1 MTQLR
6 QPPAATGTTAHRDG
20 IGRFTRGLVSYR
32 PGLFLANLCL
42 WSLSHMAPLLPGYVT
57 KVYYDGLAGDAPLVI
72 TPWSILAL
80 LAAIGVTR
88 ALVGVGAEW
97 LWGGLWTRATGL
109 VRLNLL
115 RLIAAGPAALATPR
129 SSSETVSRVRDDVE
143 EGCLPLEEA
152 IDGVGVVGFAVGAI
166 AIMAAIDWL
175 LTCIVT
181 VPIVLSALAVQAVK
195 TRVTALRRAARN
207 AGADVAEFIG
217 EVFGAFAT
225 FKLAPS
231 IAGTTRRLERLNQRR
246 RRAALREKVLAQVL
260 EGVSDGTAVV
270 CTSLLLFYLSFT
282 GDRGF
287 TVGEFVL
294 FVTYLDQ
301 VADYAQWMMGM
312 LVNVRR
318 ANVSLAR
325 LRSAMPAAAG
335 AAAELTCRDAVAAA
349 ERLTEAGR
357 AAPLQRLDLRGVTY
371 LHPASGA
378 GIRDIDLTLE
388 RGSFT
393 VVTGRIG
400 AGKTTLLKVLLG
412 LLPRQA
418 GELRWNGAAV
428 AHPDRFMVPPRAS
441 YTPQTPKLFSTTV
454 RDNISLGAPL
464 ADAALAAAVR
474 DAVLEPDLAAM
485 EAGLRTRVGARGL
498 RLSGGQ
504 AQRVAAARMLA
515 QGAQLLVIDDLS
527 SALDVKTERLLW
539 DRVLGRVRAARPTC
553 LVVSHRRRVLRH
565 ADRIVLLSRG
575 RVAAVGT
582 LDALLAESAELRR
595 IWDAG
600 GAGPDG
606 ARR

>member
-1 MTQLR
+1 M
-6 QPPAATGTTAHRDG
+6 
-20 IGRFTRGLVSYR
+20 GRFARGLVSYR

-42 WSLSHMAPLLPGYVT
+42 WSVSHMAPLLPGYVT
-57 KVYYDGLAGDAPLVI
+57 KVYYDGLAGDAPLAI

-181 VPIVLSALAVQAVK
+181 VPIVLSALAAQAVK

-231 IAGTTRRLERLNQRR
+231 IDGAARRLERLNRRR

-260 EGVSDGTAVV
+260 EGVSDGTAVA

-318 ANVSLAR
+318 AKVSLAR

-335 AAAELTCRDAVAAA
+335 AGAAAAAAELTCRDAVAAA
-349 ERLTEAGR
+349 ERETEAGR
-357 AAPLQRLDLRGVTY
+357 ADPLQRLELRGVTY
-371 LHPASGA
+371 LHPAGGA

-454 RDNISLGAPL
+454 QDNISLGAPL

-485 EAGLRTRVGARGL
+485 AEGLRTRVGARGL

-515 QGAQLLVIDDLS
+515 QGADLLVIDDLS

-539 DRVLGRVRAARPTC
+539 DRVLGRVRAVRPTC

-575 RVAAVGT
+575 RVAAVGA
-582 LDALLAESAELRR
+582 LDELLAESAELRR

-600 GAGPDG
+600 PDSAGPDS

>member
-1 MTQLR
+1 M
-6 QPPAATGTTAHRDG
+6 
-20 IGRFTRGLVSYR
+20 GRFTRGLVSYR

-57 KVYYDGLAGDAPLVI
+57 KVYYDGLAGDAPLAI

-181 VPIVLSALAVQAVK
+181 VPIVLSALAAQAVK

-207 AGADVAEFIG
+207 AGAEVAEFIG

-231 IAGTTRRLERLNQRR
+231 IDGAARRLERLNRRR

-260 EGVSDGTAVV
+260 EGVSDGTAVA

-318 ANVSLAR
+318 AKVSLAR
-325 LRSAMPAAAG
+325 LRDAMPAAAG
-335 AAAELTCRDAVAAA
+335 GGAAAELTSRDAVAAA
-349 ERLTEAGR
+349 ERESEAGR
-357 AAPLQRLDLRGVTY
+357 AGPLQRLELRGVTY
-371 LHPASGA
+371 LHPAGGA
-378 GIRDIDLTLE
+378 GIRDIDLTVE

-393 VVTGRIG
+393 VITGRIG

-454 RDNISLGAPL
+454 EDNISLGAPL

-474 DAVLEPDLAAM
+474 DAVLQPDLAAM
-485 EAGLRTRVGARGL
+485 AEGLRTRVGARGL

-515 QGAQLLVIDDLS
+515 QGAELLVIDDLS

-539 DRVLGRVRAARPTC
+539 DRVLGRVRAVRPTC
-553 LVVSHRRRVLRH
+553 LVVSHRRRVLRR

-575 RVAAVGT
+575 RVAAVGA
-582 LDALLAESAELRR
+582 LDELLAESAELRR

-600 GAGPDG
+600 PDSTGPDS

>member
-1 MTQLR
+1 M
-6 QPPAATGTTAHRDG
+6 
-20 IGRFTRGLVSYR
+20 GRFTRGLVSYR

-57 KVYYDGLAGDAPLVI
+57 KVYYDGLAGDAPLAI

-181 VPIVLSALAVQAVK
+181 VPIVLSALAAQAVK

-207 AGADVAEFIG
+207 AGAEVAEFIG

-231 IAGTTRRLERLNQRR
+231 IDGAARRLERLNRRR

-260 EGVSDGTAVV
+260 EGVSDGTAVA

-318 ANVSLAR
+318 AKVSLAR
-325 LRSAMPAAAG
+325 LRDAMPAAAG
-335 AAAELTCRDAVAAA
+335 GGAAELTCRDAVAAA
-349 ERLTEAGR
+349 ERESEAGR
-357 AAPLQRLDLRGVTY
+357 ADPLQRLELRGVTY
-371 LHPASGA
+371 LHPAGGA

-418 GELRWNGAAV
+418 GELRWNDAAV

-454 RDNISLGAPL
+454 EDNISLGAPL

-485 EAGLRTRVGARGL
+485 AEGLRTRVGARGL

-539 DRVLGRVRAARPTC
+539 DRVLGRVRAVRPTC

-565 ADRIVLLSRG
+565 ADRVVLLSRG
-575 RVAAVGT
+575 RVAAAGA
-582 LDALLAESAELRR
+582 LDELLAESAELRR

-600 GAGPDG
+600 PDG

>member
-1 MTQLR
+1 M
-6 QPPAATGTTAHRDG
+6 
-20 IGRFTRGLVSYR
+20 GRFTRGLVSYR

-57 KVYYDGLAGDAPLVI
+57 KVYYDGLAGDAPLAI

-181 VPIVLSALAVQAVK
+181 VPIVLSALAAQAVK

-207 AGADVAEFIG
+207 AGAEVAEFIG

-231 IAGTTRRLERLNQRR
+231 IDGAARRLERLNRRR

-260 EGVSDGTAVV
+260 EGVSDGTAVA

-318 ANVSLAR
+318 AKVSLAR
-325 LRSAMPAAAG
+325 LRDAMPAAAAGG

-349 ERLTEAGR
+349 ERESEAGR
-357 AAPLQRLDLRGVTY
+357 ADPLQRLELRGVTY
-371 LHPASGA
+371 LHPAGGA

-393 VVTGRIG
+393 VITGRIG

-454 RDNISLGAPL
+454 EDNISLGAPL

-485 EAGLRTRVGARGL
+485 AEGLRTRVGARGL

-515 QGAQLLVIDDLS
+515 QGADLLVIDDLS

-539 DRVLGRVRAARPTC
+539 DRVLGRVRAVRPTC

-575 RVAAVGT
+575 RVAAVGA
-582 LDALLAESAELRR
+582 LDQLLAESAELRR

-600 GAGPDG
+600 PAH
-606 ARR
+606 

>member
-1 MTQLR
+1 M
-6 QPPAATGTTAHRDG
+6 
-20 IGRFTRGLVSYR
+20 GRFTRGLVSYR

-57 KVYYDGLAGDAPLVI
+57 KVYYDGLAGDAPLAI

-97 LWGGLWTRATGL
+97 LWGSLWTRATGL

-166 AIMAAIDWL
+166 AIMAAIDWV
-175 LTCIVT
+175 LTCMVT
-181 VPIVLSALAVQAVK
+181 VPVVLSALAAQAVK
-195 TRVTALRRAARN
+195 TRVTALRRAART

-217 EVFGAFAT
+217 EVFSAFAT

-231 IAGTTRRLERLNQRR
+231 IAGTTRRLERLNHRR
-246 RRAALREKVLAQVL
+246 RRAALREKALAQVL
-260 EGVSDGTAVV
+260 EGVSDGTAVA
-270 CTSLLLFYLSFT
+270 CTALLLFYLSFT
-282 GDRGF
+282 GERGF

-318 ANVSLAR
+318 AKVSLAR

-335 AAAELTCRDAVAAA
+335 AGAEELTCRDAVAAA
-349 ERLTEAGR
+349 ERATEAGR
-357 AAPLQRLDLRGVTY
+357 ADPLQRLDLRGVTY
-371 LHPASGA
+371 LHPGSGA
-378 GIRDIDLTLE
+378 GITGIDLTLE

-428 AHPDRFMVPPRAS
+428 AHPDRFMVPPRAA

-454 RDNISLGAPL
+454 QDNIALGAPL

-485 EAGLRTRVGARGL
+485 AAGLQTRVGARGL

-504 AQRVAAARMLA
+504 VQRVAAARMLA

-553 LVVSHRRRVLRH
+553 LVVSHRRRVLRR

-582 LDALLAESAELRR
+582 LDELLAECAELRR
-595 IWDAG
+595 IWDAASAG
-600 GAGPDG
+600 PDSAGPDG

>member
-1 MTQLR
+1 M
-6 QPPAATGTTAHRDG
+6 
-20 IGRFTRGLVSYR
+20 GRFARGLVSYR

-42 WSLSHMAPLLPGYVT
+42 WSVSHMAPLLPGYVT
-57 KVYYDGLAGDAPLVI
+57 KVYYDGLAGDAPLAI

-181 VPIVLSALAVQAVK
+181 VPIVLSALAAQAVK

-207 AGADVAEFIG
+207 AGAEVAEFIG

-231 IAGTTRRLERLNQRR
+231 IDGAARRLERLNRRR

-260 EGVSDGTAVV
+260 EGVSDGTAVA

-318 ANVSLAR
+318 AKVSLAR
-325 LRSAMPAAAG
+325 LRGAMPAAAAG

-349 ERLTEAGR
+349 ERETEAGR
-357 AAPLQRLDLRGVTY
+357 ADPLQRLELRGVTY
-371 LHPASGA
+371 LHPAGGA

-454 RDNISLGAPL
+454 QDNISLGAPL

-485 EAGLRTRVGARGL
+485 AEGLRTRVGARGL

-515 QGAQLLVIDDLS
+515 QGAELLVIDDLS

-539 DRVLGRVRAARPTC
+539 DRVLGRVRAVRPTC

-575 RVAAVGT
+575 RVAAVGA
-582 LDALLAESAELRR
+582 LDELLAESAELRR

-600 GAGPDG
+600 PDSAGPDG

>member
-1 MTQLR
+1 M
-6 QPPAATGTTAHRDG
+6 
-20 IGRFTRGLVSYR
+20 GRFARGLVSYR

-42 WSLSHMAPLLPGYVT
+42 WSVSHMAPLLPGYVT
-57 KVYYDGLAGDAPLVI
+57 KVYYDGLAGDAPLAI

-181 VPIVLSALAVQAVK
+181 VPIVLSALAAQAVK

-231 IAGTTRRLERLNQRR
+231 IDGAARRLERLNRRR

-260 EGVSDGTAVV
+260 EGVSDGTAVA

-318 ANVSLAR
+318 AKVSLAR
-325 LRSAMPAAAG
+325 LRSAMPAAAGVGGG

-349 ERLTEAGR
+349 ERETEAGR
-357 AAPLQRLDLRGVTY
+357 ADPLQRLELRGVTY
-371 LHPASGA
+371 LHPAGGA

-454 RDNISLGAPL
+454 QDNISLGAPL

-485 EAGLRTRVGARGL
+485 AEGLRTRVGARGL

-515 QGAQLLVIDDLS
+515 QGADLLVIDDLS

-565 ADRIVLLSRG
+565 ADRIVLLRRG
-575 RVAAVGT
+575 RVAAVGA
-582 LDALLAESAELRR
+582 LDELLAESAELRR

-600 GAGPDG
+600 PDSAGPDG

>member
-1 MTQLR
+1 M
-6 QPPAATGTTAHRDG
+6 
-20 IGRFTRGLVSYR
+20 GRFTRGLVSYR

-57 KVYYDGLAGDAPLVI
+57 KVYYDGLAGDAPLAI

-181 VPIVLSALAVQAVK
+181 VPIVLSALAAQAVK

-207 AGADVAEFIG
+207 AGAEVAEFIG

-231 IAGTTRRLERLNQRR
+231 IDGAARRLERLNRRR

-260 EGVSDGTAVV
+260 EGVSDGTAVA

-318 ANVSLAR
+318 AKVSLAR
-325 LRSAMPAAAG
+325 LRDAMPAAAGGG

-349 ERLTEAGR
+349 ERESEAGR
-357 AAPLQRLDLRGVTY
+357 AGPLQRLELRGVTY
-371 LHPASGA
+371 LHPAGGA

-393 VVTGRIG
+393 VITGRIG

-418 GELRWNGAAV
+418 GELRWNGRRGRPSRPVHGAAARILYPADAQAV
-428 AHPDRFMVPPRAS
+428 QHHGGRQHLAGRAAGGRGAGRGGARRGAGAG
-441 YTPQTPKLFSTTV
+441 PGGHGGGAADPG
-454 RDNISLGAPL
+454 RRARAAPL
-464 ADAALAAAVR
+464 RRPGAAGGGRAHAGAGGRAPGDRRPVERAGREDRAAAVG
-474 DAVLEPDLAAM
+474 P
-485 EAGLRTRVGARGL
+485 
-498 RLSGGQ
+498 
-504 AQRVAAARMLA
+504 
-515 QGAQLLVIDDLS
+515 
-527 SALDVKTERLLW
+527 
-539 DRVLGRVRAARPTC
+539 
-553 LVVSHRRRVLRH
+553 
-565 ADRIVLLSRG
+565 
-575 RVAAVGT
+575 
-582 LDALLAESAELRR
+582 
-595 IWDAG
+595 
-600 GAGPDG
+600 GAGPGCAPFAPPAWWCRIAG
-606 ARR
+606 ACCATPTGSCC

>member
-1 MTQLR
+1 MFDRGGL
-6 QPPAATGTTAHRDG
+6 
-20 IGRFTRGLVSYR
+20 GRFTRGLVSYR
-32 PGLFLANLCL
+32 PGLFLANLLL
-42 WSLSHMAPLLPGYVT
+42 WSASHMAPLLPGYVT
-57 KVYYDGLAGDAPLVI
+57 KVYYDGLSGAAPLTI

-88 ALVGVGAEW
+88 ALVGVAAEW
-97 LWGGLWTRATGL
+97 NWGDLWTRATGL

-115 RLIAAGPAALATPR
+115 RLIAARPAALATAR

-143 EGCLPLEEA
+143 EGCLPLEET
-152 IDGVGVVGFAVGAI
+152 IDGVGVIGFAVGAI
-166 AIMAAIDWL
+166 AIMASIDWVI
-175 LTCIVT
+175 TCIVT
-181 VPIVLSALAVQAVK
+181 VPIILSALAVQAVK
-195 TRVTALRRAARN
+195 ARVTALRRASRD

-217 EVFGAFAT
+217 EVFSSFAT

-231 IAGTTRRLERLNQRR
+231 IAGPTRRLERLNHRR

-270 CTSLLLFYLSFT
+270 CTSLLLFYLSAT
-282 GDRGF
+282 GERTF

-312 LVNVRR
+312 LVNVKR
-318 ANVSLAR
+318 ARVSLGR
-325 LRSAMPAAAG
+325 LRRTMPAAAG
-335 AAAELTCRDAVAAA
+335 AAELTCRDAVAAA
-349 ERLTEAGR
+349 ERAAEVRAGG
-357 AAPLQRLDLRGVTY
+357 ALQRLELRGVTY
-371 LHPASGA
+371 LHPAGAA
-378 GIRDIDLTLE
+378 GIRGIDLTLE

-428 AHPDRFMVPPRAS
+428 ADPDRFMVPPRVA
-441 YTPQTPKLFSTTV
+441 YTPQTPRLFSATIE
-454 RDNISLGAPL
+454 DNITLGAP
-464 ADAALAAAVR
+464 AAAAALAAAVR

-485 EAGLRTRVGARGL
+485 AEGVHTRVGPRGL

-504 AQRVAAARMLA
+504 VQRVAAARMLA
-515 QGAQLLVIDDLS
+515 QGAQFLVIDDLS
-527 SALDVKTERLLW
+527 SALDLKTERLLW

-565 ADRIVLLSRG
+565 ADRVVLLSGG
-575 RVAAVGT
+575 RVAAAGT
-582 LDALLAESAELRR
+582 LDALLAESAEMRR

-600 GAGPDG
+600 GGAAGDG
-606 ARR
+606 PGGASP

>member
-1 MTQLR
+1 M
-6 QPPAATGTTAHRDG
+6 
-20 IGRFTRGLVSYR
+20 GRFTRGLVSYR

-57 KVYYDGLAGDAPLVI
+57 KVYYDGLAGDAPLAI

-97 LWGGLWTRATGL
+97 LWGSLWTRATGL

-181 VPIVLSALAVQAVK
+181 VPIVLSALAAQAVK

-217 EVFGAFAT
+217 EVFSAFAT

-231 IAGTTRRLERLNQRR
+231 IAGTTRRLERLNHRR
-246 RRAALREKVLAQVL
+246 RRAALREKALAQVL

-270 CTSLLLFYLSFT
+270 CASLLLFYLSFT
-282 GDRGF
+282 GERGF

-318 ANVSLAR
+318 AKVSLAR

-349 ERLTEAGR
+349 ERATEAGR
-357 AAPLQRLDLRGVTY
+357 ADPLQRLDLRGVTY

-378 GIRDIDLTLE
+378 GIREIDLTLE

-454 RDNISLGAPL
+454 QDNIALGAPL

-485 EAGLRTRVGARGL
+485 AAGLQTRVGARGL

-553 LVVSHRRRVLRH
+553 LVVSHRRRVLRR

-582 LDALLAESAELRR
+582 LDELLAECAELRR
-595 IWDAG
+595 IWAAG

>member
-1 MTQLR
+1 M
-6 QPPAATGTTAHRDG
+6 
-20 IGRFTRGLVSYR
+20 GRFARGLVSYR

-42 WSLSHMAPLLPGYVT
+42 WSVSHMAPLLPGYVT
-57 KVYYDGLAGDAPLVI
+57 KVYYDGLAGDAPLAI

-181 VPIVLSALAVQAVK
+181 VPIVLSALAAQAVK

-231 IAGTTRRLERLNQRR
+231 IDGAARRLERLNRRR

-260 EGVSDGTAVV
+260 EGVSDGTAVA

-318 ANVSLAR
+318 AKVSLAR
-325 LRSAMPAAAG
+325 LRDAMPAAAGAGG

-349 ERLTEAGR
+349 ERETEAGR
-357 AAPLQRLDLRGVTY
+357 ADPLQRLELRGVTY
-371 LHPASGA
+371 LHPAGGA
-378 GIRDIDLTLE
+378 GIRDIDLTLA

-454 RDNISLGAPL
+454 QDNISLGAPL

-485 EAGLRTRVGARGL
+485 AEGLRTRVGARGL

-539 DRVLGRVRAARPTC
+539 DRVLGRVRAVRPTC

-575 RVAAVGT
+575 RVAAVGA
-582 LDALLAESAELRR
+582 LDELLAESAELRR

-600 GAGPDG
+600 PDSAGPDG

>member
-1 MTQLR
+1 M
-6 QPPAATGTTAHRDG
+6 
-20 IGRFTRGLVSYR
+20 GRFARGLVSYR

-42 WSLSHMAPLLPGYVT
+42 WSVSHMAPLLPGYVT
-57 KVYYDGLAGDAPLVI
+57 KVYYDGLAGDAPLAI

-181 VPIVLSALAVQAVK
+181 VPIVLSALAAQAVK

-231 IAGTTRRLERLNQRR
+231 IDGAARRLERLNRRR

-260 EGVSDGTAVV
+260 EGVSDGTAVA

-318 ANVSLAR
+318 AKVSLAR
-325 LRSAMPAAAG
+325 LRGAMPAAAAG

-349 ERLTEAGR
+349 ERETEAGR
-357 AAPLQRLDLRGVTY
+357 ADRLQRLELRGVTY
-371 LHPASGA
+371 LHPAGGA

-454 RDNISLGAPL
+454 QDNISLGAPL

-485 EAGLRTRVGARGL
+485 AEGLRTRVGARGL

-515 QGAQLLVIDDLS
+515 QGADLLVIDDLS

-539 DRVLGRVRAARPTC
+539 DRVLGRVRAVRPTC

-575 RVAAVGT
+575 RVAAVGA
-582 LDALLAESAELRR
+582 LDELLAESAELRR

-600 GAGPDG
+600 PDSAGPDG

>member
-1 MTQLR
+1 M
-6 QPPAATGTTAHRDG
+6 
-20 IGRFTRGLVSYR
+20 GRFARGLVSYR

-42 WSLSHMAPLLPGYVT
+42 WSVSHMAPLLPGYVT
-57 KVYYDGLAGDAPLVI
+57 KVYYDGLAGDAPLAI

-181 VPIVLSALAVQAVK
+181 VPIVLSALAAQAVK

-231 IAGTTRRLERLNQRR
+231 IDGAARRLERLNRRR

-260 EGVSDGTAVV
+260 EGVSDGTAVA

-318 ANVSLAR
+318 AKVSLAR
-325 LRSAMPAAAG
+325 LRSAMPAAAGAGGG

-349 ERLTEAGR
+349 ERETEAGR
-357 AAPLQRLDLRGVTY
+357 ADPLQRLELRGVTY
-371 LHPASGA
+371 LHPAGGA

-454 RDNISLGAPL
+454 QDNISLGAPL

-485 EAGLRTRVGARGL
+485 AEGLRTRVGARGL

-515 QGAQLLVIDDLS
+515 QGAELLVIDDLS

-539 DRVLGRVRAARPTC
+539 DRVLGRVRAVRPTC

-575 RVAAVGT
+575 RVAAVGA
-582 LDALLAESAELRR
+582 LDELLAESAELRR

-600 GAGPDG
+600 PDSAGPDG

>member
-1 MTQLR
+1 M
-6 QPPAATGTTAHRDG
+6 
-20 IGRFTRGLVSYR
+20 GRFTRGLVSYR

-57 KVYYDGLAGDAPLVI
+57 KVYYDGLAGDAPLAI

-181 VPIVLSALAVQAVK
+181 VPIVLSALAAQAVK

-207 AGADVAEFIG
+207 AGAEVAEFIG

-231 IAGTTRRLERLNQRR
+231 IDGAARRLERLNRRR

-260 EGVSDGTAVV
+260 EGVSDGTAVA

-318 ANVSLAR
+318 AKVSLAR
-325 LRSAMPAAAG
+325 LRDAMPAAAAGG

-349 ERLTEAGR
+349 ERESEAGR
-357 AAPLQRLDLRGVTY
+357 ADPLQRLELRGVTY
-371 LHPASGA
+371 LHPAGGA

-393 VVTGRIG
+393 VITGRIG

-454 RDNISLGAPL
+454 EDNISLGAPL

-485 EAGLRTRVGARGL
+485 AEGLRTRVGARGL

-515 QGAQLLVIDDLS
+515 QGAELLVIDDLS

-539 DRVLGRVRAARPTC
+539 DRVLGRVRAVRPTC

-575 RVAAVGT
+575 RVAAVGA
-582 LDALLAESAELRR
+582 LDQLLAESAELRR

-600 GAGPDG
+600 PAH
-606 ARR
+606 

>member
-1 MTQLR
+1 M
-6 QPPAATGTTAHRDG
+6 
-20 IGRFTRGLVSYR
+20 GRFTRGLVSYR

-57 KVYYDGLAGDAPLVI
+57 KVYYDGLAGDAPLAI

-181 VPIVLSALAVQAVK
+181 VPIVLSALAAQAVK

-207 AGADVAEFIG
+207 AGAEVAEFIG

-231 IAGTTRRLERLNQRR
+231 IDGAARRLERLNRRR

-260 EGVSDGTAVV
+260 EGVSDGTAVA

-318 ANVSLAR
+318 AKVSLAR
-325 LRSAMPAAAG
+325 LRDAMPAAAAGG

-349 ERLTEAGR
+349 ERESEAGR
-357 AAPLQRLDLRGVTY
+357 AGPLQRLELRGVTY
-371 LHPASGA
+371 LHPAGGA

-393 VVTGRIG
+393 VITGRIG

-454 RDNISLGAPL
+454 EDNISLGAPL

-485 EAGLRTRVGARGL
+485 AEGLRTRVGARGL

-515 QGAQLLVIDDLS
+515 QGAELLVIDDLS

-539 DRVLGRVRAARPTC
+539 DRVLGRVRAVRPTC

-575 RVAAVGT
+575 RVAAAGA
-582 LDALLAESAELRR
+582 LDQLLAESAELRR

-600 GAGPDG
+600 PAH
-606 ARR
+606 

>member
-1 MTQLR
+1 M
-6 QPPAATGTTAHRDG
+6 
-20 IGRFTRGLVSYR
+20 GRFTRGLVSYR

-57 KVYYDGLAGDAPLVI
+57 KVYYDGLAGDAPLAI

-115 RLIAAGPAALATPR
+115 RMIAAGPAALATPR

-181 VPIVLSALAVQAVK
+181 VPIVLSALAAQAVK

-207 AGADVAEFIG
+207 AGAEVAEFIG

-231 IAGTTRRLERLNQRR
+231 IDGAARRLERLNRRR

-260 EGVSDGTAVV
+260 EGVSDGTAVA

-301 VADYAQWMMGM
+301 VADYAQWMMGI

-318 ANVSLAR
+318 AKVSLAR
-325 LRSAMPAAAG
+325 LRDAMPAAAGGG

-349 ERLTEAGR
+349 ERESEAGR
-357 AAPLQRLDLRGVTY
+357 AGPLQRLELRGVTY
-371 LHPASGA
+371 LHPAGGA

-393 VVTGRIG
+393 VITGRIG

-454 RDNISLGAPL
+454 EDNISLGAPL

-485 EAGLRTRVGARGL
+485 AEGLRTRVGARGL

-539 DRVLGRVRAARPTC
+539 DRVLGRVRAVRPTC

-565 ADRIVLLSRG
+565 ADRVVLLSRG
-575 RVAAVGT
+575 RVAAVGA
-582 LDALLAESAELRR
+582 LDELLAESAELRR

-600 GAGPDG
+600 PDG
-606 ARR
+606 AGQDSARR

>member
-1 MTQLR
+1 M
-6 QPPAATGTTAHRDG
+6 
-20 IGRFTRGLVSYR
+20 GRFTRGLVSYR

-57 KVYYDGLAGDAPLVI
+57 KVYYDGLAGDAPLAI

-181 VPIVLSALAVQAVK
+181 VPIVLSALAAQAVK

-207 AGADVAEFIG
+207 AGAEVAEFIG

-231 IAGTTRRLERLNQRR
+231 IDGAARRLERLNRRR

-260 EGVSDGTAVV
+260 EGVSDGTAVA

-318 ANVSLAR
+318 AKVSLAR
-325 LRSAMPAAAG
+325 LRDAMPAAAGGG

-349 ERLTEAGR
+349 ERESEAGR
-357 AAPLQRLDLRGVTY
+357 AGPLQRLELRGVTY
-371 LHPASGA
+371 LHPAGGA
-378 GIRDIDLTLE
+378 GIRDIDLTVE

-393 VVTGRIG
+393 VITGRIG

-454 RDNISLGAPL
+454 EDNISLGAPL

-485 EAGLRTRVGARGL
+485 AEGLRTRVGARGL

-515 QGAQLLVIDDLS
+515 QGAELLVIDDLS

-539 DRVLGRVRAARPTC
+539 DRVLGRVRAVRPTC

-565 ADRIVLLSRG
+565 ADRVVLLSRG
-575 RVAAVGT
+575 RVAAVGA
-582 LDALLAESAELRR
+582 LDELLAESAELRR
-595 IWDAG
+595 IWDG
-600 GAGPDG
+600 GPDG
-606 ARR
+606 DRR